1 MNKTIIATTGI
12 ALVAMG
18 GMFFAYNGNLSS
30 IAPYGEQGGAPAAAE
45 APLREFVVT
54 GQNFSFVPATITAK
68 KGDRVRI
75 TFKNVQGFHDF
86 KVDEF
91 GAITPKIQENQD
103 AVVEFTADKAG
114 TFEYYCSVG
123 KHREMGMRGTLV
135 VEERR

>member
-18 GMFFAYNGNLSS
+18 GMFFAYNGNIPSV
-30 IAPYGEQGGAPAAAE
+30 APYGEQNGTPTTME
-45 APLREFVVT
+45 APLKEFVVT
-54 GQNFSFVPATITAK
+54 GDNFSFTPSTITAK

-75 TFKNVQGFHDF
+75 VFKNIQGFHDF
-86 KVDEF
+86 KLDEF

-103 AVVEFTADKAG
+103 AVVEFLADKEG

-123 KHREMGMRGTLV
+123 KHREMGMKGTLV
-135 VEERR
+135 VK